1 MLQTKVKLEPISHKY
16 YDVEGNQYMSISG
29 VLNLIK
35 PLFERDKLSAMVAN
49 KAGVSQESVLAGWT
63 QTAKR
68 ATDHGTRIHE
78 SIEYFQN
85 TASIRQGDED
95 LESMI
100 RSICSTYNEYGK
112 VMQEECLFDDEYR
125 IAGTADKILQV
136 TNHKASKF
144 DIEDY
149 KTNMSK
155 GIVTFDKYGKH
166 LLHPMEHMESCN
178 FNTYALQLSFYAFM
192 LERMTGRKVRQ
203 MHITFIPPNNY
214 MNWKKIPVPYL
225 KTDVVN
231 ILNFYKSSI
240 LNKVNETTAV
250 EQEEEPNF

>member
-1 MLQTKVKLEPISHKY
+1 
-16 YDVEGNQYMSISG
+16 
-29 VLNLIK
+29 
-35 PLFERDKLSAMVAN
+35 
-49 KAGVSQESVLAGWT
+49 
-63 QTAKR
+63 
-68 ATDHGTRIHE
+68 
-78 SIEYFQN
+78 
-85 TASIRQGDED
+85 
-95 LESMI
+95 
-100 RSICSTYNEYGK
+100 
-112 VMQEECLFDDEYR
+112 
-125 IAGTADKILQV
+125 
-136 TNHKASKF
+136 
-144 DIEDY
+144 
-149 KTNMSK
+149 MSK

-225 KTDVVN
+225 KTDVIN

-250 EQEEEPNF
+250 EQDKEPNF